1 MFPIYFR
8 WILLHPNEGFTI
20 GHYNLNQ
27 VDFQQKSYKKL
38 LFFRSKPPFER
49 DKPTAVPI
57 KSPAQKMKKTH
68 RRIQSDGSIRSLP
81 PSIQIPDDTH
91 SNKSIGEGKGSP
103 VSQDYDIISDSELPS
118 SCDGHEDYLV
128 VDGFIDQTVESFTPL
143 QVFVRYFYY
152 LLINY
157 YPKKG
162 RIRRFRKTWFQ
173 KIFG

>member
-1 MFPIYFR
+1 MVLHLTWIRFCISVKKWTLLREGVKIIYPLR
-8 WILLHPNEGFTI
+8 D
-20 GHYNLNQ
+20 GHGPL
-27 VDFQQKSYKKL
+27 QKSYKKL

-49 DKPTAVPI
+49 DKPTSVPI

-162 RIRRFRKTWFQ
+162 RIRRFRKT
-173 KIFG
+173 